1 MQKMRICLLAMSVV
15 LLLGMAGCGSEPTL
29 SEVTAPIQMQVS
41 TEHLHPRMGLSG
53 FILGTF
59 MLLNAYIVIL
69 LSCAALIIKDSAFKK
84 TADTLRLGLQML
96 NPGQGGKGMLLKI
109 LDQLSSGDTR
119 FRIGTI
125 GLIIG
130 VVLAYIGAWIA
141 V

>member
-1 MQKMRICLLAMSVV
+1 MRICLLAMSVV

-125 GLIIG
+125 GLIVG

>member
-125 GLIIG
+125 GLIVG